1 MLDLATAAV
10 ERLFVGPNPRISP
23 IFACPILKF
32 DHASALCR
40 QIPDHRSNICQPRQ
54 QAFRWQFSLCMS
66 RTVLSPSFS
75 CCRFWNGRL
84 TQYRLPPPG
93 AVQQTKFSLMA
104 ISSGV
109 APANCTARRS
119 PQKSA
124 PKLDQLVLKLLAK
137 HDCLRRY
144 SHSQHR
150 V

>member
-1 MLDLATAAV
+1 MLDLATAVV

-40 QIPDHRSNICQPRQ
+40 RIPDHRSNICQPRQ

-75 CCRFWNGRL
+75 CCRFWNGRS
-84 TQYRLPPPG
+84 TQCIASSRSCS
-93 AVQQTKFSLMA
+93 ANKFSLMA

-109 APANCTARRS
+109 APANCTGRRS
-119 PQKSA
+119 PQISA
-124 PKLDQLVLKLLAK
+124 PKLDQLALKLLAK
-137 HDCLRRY
+137 HDPRHC
-144 SHSQHR
+144 
-150 V
+150 